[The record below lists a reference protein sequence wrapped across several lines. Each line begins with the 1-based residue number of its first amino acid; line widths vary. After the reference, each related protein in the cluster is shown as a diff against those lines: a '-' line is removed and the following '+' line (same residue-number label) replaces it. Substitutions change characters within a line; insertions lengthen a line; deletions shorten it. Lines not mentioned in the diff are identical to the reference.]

1 MCLLLISD
9 GRDELLEQ
17 TIGSAREMLPR
28 WDQEVFIDD
37 SAHRLGAAGAI
48 QEGWRHV
55 ETDYVFHLEQD
66 FLFKAPVPVERMIAL
81 LERRPYLVQVALKR
95 QAVYDWEHAA
105 GGLLEFHGSELYTE
119 RRDDLAVWTEHRV
132 QFTLNPCVYRSSLCR
147 LGWPQQEA
155 SEIRFGCSLI
165 VDPEVRFAYWGGKSD
180 PPMVEHIGSDRV
192 GWGY

>member
-1 MCLLLISD
+1 
-9 GRDELLEQ
+9 
-17 TIGSAREMLPR
+17 MLPH

-66 FLFKAPVPVERMIAL
+66 FIFKMPVPLEEMIAL
-81 LERRPYLVQVALKR
+81 LERRPYIAQVALKR
-95 QAVYDWEHAA
+95 QAVYEFEQAA
-105 GGLLEFHGSELYTE
+105 GSLLEYFGSERFTE
-119 RRDDLAVWTEHRV
+119 RRDDLATWTEHRV
-132 QFTLNPCVYRSSLCR
+132 LFTLNPCVYRGSLCR
-147 LGWPQQEA
+147 IGWPQLPA

-165 VDPEVRFAYWGGKSD
+165 VDPEVQFAYWGGKSD
-180 PPMVEHIGSDRV
+180 PPMVEHIGTDRI